1 MAEEPVVV
9 PHARLAEFI
18 VTVLEG
24 IKMSPKNARLTADL
38 MVRTDLRGVDS
49 HGIGMLP
56 KYVEWTRLGFIHPW
70 AEPSVARDE
79 LATGLVDG
87 QKGLGHPAS
96 VMAMD
101 LAIAKAAT
109 YGMGIVAVR
118 NSNHFGACANY
129 SMMAVTSGMIGLAF
143 TNSPFVAMAPTF
155 GRKPMMGTNPIS
167 VAAPAAAREPYVL
180 DMATTT
186 VAVGKLNIALRWN
199 KPIPEG
205 WGLDEQA
212 QPTTDPR
219 KVLASRL
226 LSPLGGSRELGSH
239 KGYGLGVLVD
249 ILSGVL
255 SGGVYG
261 DVLDRKGLRAQKLT
275 NTGHC
280 FAAID
285 IKRFRPLEEFT
296 ADMDDML
303 GALQDMPTADGHE
316 RVYTAGQP
324 EAETERHR
332 RVTGVS
338 NAPILENLE
347 RLAALGHRIVLRLP
361 LVPGVSDDD
370 GNLRATGALGARLGV
385 ERVVVLPFHRLGSDK
400 YGRLG
405 RAYAAWGTAT
415 PSEDRVAAAVEMVGS
430 TGVMA
435 ERTG

>member
-1 MAEEPVVV
+1 MADAPIIVKHE
-9 PHARLAEFI
+9 RLADFI
-18 VTVLEG
+18 ASVLEAM
-24 IKMSPKNARLTADL
+24 KMSPKNARLSADF

-56 KYVEWTRLGFIHPW
+56 KYVEWTDLGFIDPA
-70 AEPSVARDE
+70 AEPTLVRDD

-96 VMAMD
+96 VMAME

-109 YGMGIVAVR
+109 FGMGIVAVR

-129 SMMAVTSGMIGLAF
+129 SMMALERGMIGLAF

-167 VAAPAAAREPYVL
+167 VAAPSGSREPYVL

-186 VAVGKLNIALRWN
+186 TVAVGKLSIAVRWG

-212 QPTTDPR
+212 HPTSDPK

-226 LSPLGGSRELGSH
+226 LSPLGGSRELGGH

-255 SGGVYG
+255 SGAVYG
-261 DVLDRKGLRAQKLT
+261 DVLDRKGLRGQKLT

-303 GALQDMPTADGHE
+303 GALQDTPTAEGHE
-316 RVYTAGQP
+316 RVLTAGQP

-332 RVTGVS
+332 RVTGIPI
-338 NAPILENLE
+338 APV
-347 RLAALGHRIVLRLP
+347 LAQQCNEIA
-361 LVPGVSDDD
+361 SS
-370 GNLRATGALGARLGV
+370 LGV
-385 ERVVVLPFHRLGSDK
+385 KPL
-400 YGRLG
+400 
-405 RAYAAWGTAT
+405 T
-415 PSEDRVAAAVEMVGS
+415 
-430 TGVMA
+430 
-435 ERTG
+435 

>member
-1 MAEEPVVV
+1 MADAPVIVK
-9 PHARLAEFI
+9 HERLADFI
-18 VTVLEG
+18 ASVLEAM
-24 IKMSPKNARLTADL
+24 KMSPKNARVSADL

-56 KYVEWTRLGFIHPW
+56 KYVEWTDLGFIDPG
-70 AEPSVARDE
+70 AEPTVARDD
-79 LATGLVDG
+79 LATGLIDG

-96 VMAMD
+96 VMAME

-129 SMMAVTSGMIGLAF
+129 SMMALARGMIGLAF

-167 VAAPAAAREPYVL
+167 VAAPSGKREPYVL

-186 VAVGKLNIALRWN
+186 VAVGKLSIAMRWD

-212 QPTTDPR
+212 RPTNDPK

-226 LSPLGGSRELGSH
+226 LSPLGGSRELGGH
-239 KGYGLGVLVD
+239 KGFGLGVLVD

-255 SGGVYG
+255 SGAVYG

-285 IKRFRPLEEFT
+285 IKRFRPLDEFT
-296 ADMDDML
+296 ADMDDLL
-303 GALQDMPTADGHE
+303 GTLQEMPTAEGHE

-332 RVTGVS
+332 RAAGIPVAPVLAWQCNEIASRFGV
-338 NAPILENLE
+338 P
-347 RLAALGHRIVLRLP
+347 P
-361 LVPGVSDDD
+361 L
-370 GNLRATGALGARLGV
+370 T
-385 ERVVVLPFHRLGSDK
+385 
-400 YGRLG
+400 
-405 RAYAAWGTAT
+405 
-415 PSEDRVAAAVEMVGS
+415 
-430 TGVMA
+430 
-435 ERTG
+435 